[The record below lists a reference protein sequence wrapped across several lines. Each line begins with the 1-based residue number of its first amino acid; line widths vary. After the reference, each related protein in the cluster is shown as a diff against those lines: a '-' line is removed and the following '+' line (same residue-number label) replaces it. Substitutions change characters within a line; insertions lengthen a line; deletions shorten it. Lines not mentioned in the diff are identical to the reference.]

1 MGIILHIC
9 FYYYNHTHI
18 FHYCLHVDATVS
30 TGNQINSEANVTA
43 GRLANIYTESQE
55 FITVKQQLDQKLN
68 VARNEPVRRHPPY
81 TTNFLWQ
88 VIILVCVLHDV
99 SIGTS

>member
-1 MGIILHIC
+1 M
-9 FYYYNHTHI
+9 
-18 FHYCLHVDATVS
+18 VS

-68 VARNEPVRRHPPY
+68 VARNEPVRGHPPY
-81 TTNFLWQ
+81 ATNFLWQ

-99 SIGTS
+99 CIGTS